1 MFFYP
6 DDSEILETWT
16 RNSSFKYFRVVRIEK
31 QVKAR
36 QFCFEIYWPLA
47 IPLWLCRIICQ
58 ILSFEKTLSNYLLT
72 FNTTAASRMSG
83 FTKKSNF
90 EDEFEFLVGGN
101 GSGSDDWKTGNANNN
116 NRIDKGRKI
125 SKTFFPVFN
134 SSKKRTKK

>member
-1 MFFYP
+1 MDFLLKLDIF
-6 DDSEILETWT
+6 EAVEVLKVNNLEKVIF
-16 RNSSFKYFRVVRIEK
+16 SALYCKISV
-31 QVKAR
+31 
-36 QFCFEIYWPLA
+36 
-47 IPLWLCRIICQ
+47 Q
-58 ILSFEKTLSNYLLT
+58 ILSFEKTLFNYLLT

-134 SSKKRTKK
+134 SSKKQKKNA